1 MKRDARN
8 SVEGLG
14 VPALRTRSADE
25 DTGDADPQQH
35 DHPDD
40 DDAGDDEAVSW
51 MPFDHYAIPVK
62 TCWGGAVVEALD
74 RFQQLK
80 PINMI
85 DLAVI

>member
-14 VPALRTRSADE
+14 VPALRNRSADE

-62 TCWGGAVVEALD
+62 PVRAAQWSKRLSVTS
-74 RFQQLK
+74 
-80 PINMI
+80 N
-85 DLAVI
+85 